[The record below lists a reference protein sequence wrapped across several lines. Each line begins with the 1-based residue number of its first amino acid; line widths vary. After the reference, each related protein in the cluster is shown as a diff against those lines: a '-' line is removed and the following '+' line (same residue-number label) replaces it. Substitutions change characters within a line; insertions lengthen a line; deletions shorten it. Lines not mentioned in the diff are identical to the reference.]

1 MILIGV
7 WVGFMAAL
15 GEYIFAIFYGLLGLW
30 ELIKKLKRF
39 NALTKCKSV
48 VSPFGLKKRLSIN
61 QYQQLRLFTHLGI
74 KYIIWY

>member
-30 ELIKKLKRF
+30 ELIKKLKKD
-39 NALTKCKSV
+39 LM
-48 VSPFGLKKRLSIN
+48 
-61 QYQQLRLFTHLGI
+61 H
-74 KYIIWY
+74 